1 MSRPK
6 GSLNKRT
13 RAALSAARTG
23 DLVGNG
29 MTPLEYMVKVMRDSE
44 KSVELRLEAAN
55 SVAPYVHARLSHVEN
70 VNLSP
75 EDAMTEEEIQAK
87 IKAILQEKPELLAK
101 LIELTQDKA
110 AHEEEMLLCH

>member
-13 RAALSAARTG
+13 RAALHGVKTG

-29 MTPLEYMVKVMRDSE
+29 MTPLEYMLKVMRDSE
-44 KSVELRLEAAN
+44 KSVELRLDAAKG
-55 SVAPYVHARLSHVEN
+55 VAPYVHARLSHVEN

-75 EDAMTEEEIQAK
+75 EDAMTEEEIQVK
-87 IKAILQEKPELLAK
+87 IQAMLQQDPDLLQK
-101 LIELTQDKA
+101 LIELTQPSA
-110 AHEEEMLLCH
+110 NATGERRTLQ